1 MMKRRSFMAWT
12 AAVVLTATPAVAQGL
27 SLDQVSAYLN
37 GLQTAQGGFTQINAD
52 GTLSTGQ
59 IYIKRPGRIRF
70 EYNAADNSLVMA
82 GGGQV
87 AIFDPRSNNGPDR
100 YPLNQTPLKI
110 ILERNVDLARASMVM
125 GHTSDGTTTTVTA
138 QDPAHPQYGNIQMVF
153 TANPVE
159 LRQWIV
165 TDEVGS
171 QTTMILNDLVRGGRI
186 NDIKFNIAMRRKIGI
201 IEPVRIK
208 KGRLTEAPFFAKF
221 CDKIVAARRTLP
233 HVRRLHLRYGQANF
247 CFSTCR
253 AYIRSG
259 HRDRLGTDCGCRSLP
274 SRLRLWSA
282 TCTTP

>member
-59 IYIKRPGRIRF
+59 LYIKRPGRIRF
-70 EYNAADNSLVMA
+70 EYNAPDNSLVMA

-110 ILERNVDLARASMVM
+110 ILERNVDLARASMVT

-186 NDIKFNIAMRRKIGI
+186 NGIKFNIVNEMK
-201 IEPVRIK
+201 
-208 KGRLTEAPFFAKF
+208 
-221 CDKIVAARRTLP
+221 
-233 HVRRLHLRYGQANF
+233 N
-247 CFSTCR
+247 
-253 AYIRSG
+253 
-259 HRDRLGTDCGCRSLP
+259 
-274 SRLRLWSA
+274 WNN
-282 TCTTP
+282 

>member
-1 MMKRRSFMAWT
+1 MMKRRSFMAWI
-12 AAVVLTATPAVAQGL
+12 AAVVLTATPAAAQGL

-70 EYNAADNSLVMA
+70 EYNAPDNSLVMA

-186 NDIKFNIAMRRKIGI
+186 NDIKFNIVNETK
-201 IEPVRIK
+201 
-208 KGRLTEAPFFAKF
+208 
-221 CDKIVAARRTLP
+221 
-233 HVRRLHLRYGQANF
+233 N
-247 CFSTCR
+247 
-253 AYIRSG
+253 
-259 HRDRLGTDCGCRSLP
+259 
-274 SRLRLWSA
+274 WNN
-282 TCTTP
+282 

>member
-70 EYNAADNSLVMA
+70 EYNAPDNSLVMA

-110 ILERNVDLARASMVM
+110 ILERNVDLARASMVT

-186 NDIKFNIAMRRKIGI
+186 NGIKFNIVNEMK
-201 IEPVRIK
+201 
-208 KGRLTEAPFFAKF
+208 
-221 CDKIVAARRTLP
+221 
-233 HVRRLHLRYGQANF
+233 N
-247 CFSTCR
+247 
-253 AYIRSG
+253 
-259 HRDRLGTDCGCRSLP
+259 
-274 SRLRLWSA
+274 WNN
-282 TCTTP
+282 

>member
-70 EYNAADNSLVMA
+70 EYNAPDNSLVMA

-110 ILERNVDLARASMVM
+110 ILERNVDLARASMVT

-186 NDIKFNIAMRRKIGI
+186 SDIKFNIVNETK
-201 IEPVRIK
+201 
-208 KGRLTEAPFFAKF
+208 
-221 CDKIVAARRTLP
+221 
-233 HVRRLHLRYGQANF
+233 N
-247 CFSTCR
+247 
-253 AYIRSG
+253 
-259 HRDRLGTDCGCRSLP
+259 
-274 SRLRLWSA
+274 WNN
-282 TCTTP
+282 

>member
-1 MMKRRSFMAWT
+1 MIKRLSSLALAAALTFGALPAMA
-12 AAVVLTATPAVAQGL
+12 QQL
-27 SLDQVSAYLN
+27 SLAQISQYLN

-70 EYNAADNSLVMA
+70 EYNAPDNSLVMA

-110 ILERNVDLARASMVM
+110 ILERNVDFGAARMVT

-138 QDPAHPQYGNIQMVF
+138 QDPDHPEYGNIQMVF

-165 TDEVGS
+165 TDDVGS
-171 QTTMILNDLVRGGRI
+171 QTTVILNDMVAGGSI
-186 NDIKFNIAMRRKIGI
+186 GEIKFNIIAEM
-201 IEPVRIK
+201 
-208 KGRLTEAPFFAKF
+208 
-221 CDKIVAARRTLP
+221 
-233 HVRRLHLRYGQANF
+233 AN
-247 CFSTCR
+247 
-253 AYIRSG
+253 
-259 HRDRLGTDCGCRSLP
+259 
-274 SRLRLWSA
+274 WNK
-282 TCTTP
+282 

>member
-1 MMKRRSFMAWT
+1 MMKRRSFMAWI

-70 EYNAADNSLVMA
+70 EYNAPDNSLVMA

-186 NDIKFNIAMRRKIGI
+186 SDIKFNIVNEMK
-201 IEPVRIK
+201 
-208 KGRLTEAPFFAKF
+208 
-221 CDKIVAARRTLP
+221 
-233 HVRRLHLRYGQANF
+233 N
-247 CFSTCR
+247 
-253 AYIRSG
+253 
-259 HRDRLGTDCGCRSLP
+259 
-274 SRLRLWSA
+274 WNN
-282 TCTTP
+282 